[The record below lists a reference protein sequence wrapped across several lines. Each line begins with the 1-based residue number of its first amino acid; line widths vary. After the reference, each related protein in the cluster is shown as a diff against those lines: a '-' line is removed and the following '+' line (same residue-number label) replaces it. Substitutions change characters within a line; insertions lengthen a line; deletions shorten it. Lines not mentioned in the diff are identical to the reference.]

1 MDTGQ
6 ERTPVLPQD
15 LESIFR
21 EPEGAESVLAEVKPE
36 LTAADQKKPRRF
48 LLPLVFGAGLL
59 LGWLVIGWW
68 LWPIQWTNSNPW
80 QLQSKFQRTYV
91 TLVAEKYW
99 RTSNVFEAKES
110 LAGWDRTELNNLFN
124 AMRLDTTDAEAR
136 RRLSALGEALDMPGP
151 SSSWSASLGR
161 QWPILLG
168 ALLVMAPLIVALAL
182 VAGPFLRAKTA
193 TPVAATIQEA
203 QAEAALEELLAGVQ
217 LEGDQAPADQI
228 QQDQPLEQDQLPDEE
243 PEERTTEDQEAEEKL
258 AAGSLGDLASLFEEE
273 DTSLSASE
281 AMAQGLEDIA
291 IADLAKKVSGVVR
304 QLKES
309 NALRTWNSAGRAQ

>member
-6 ERTPVLPQD
+6 ELSPVLPQD

-21 EPEGAESVLAEVKPE
+21 EPEGAESVLAEAKPE
-36 LTAADQKKPRRF
+36 LTAVVQKRPRRF

-80 QLQSKFQRTYV
+80 QLQAKFQRTYV
-91 TLVAEKYW
+91 TLVAEEYW
-99 RTSNVFEAKES
+99 RTSNVFEAQES
-110 LAGWDRTELNNLFN
+110 LAGWDRAELKSLLN

-136 RRLSALGEALDMPGP
+136 RCLSALAEALDMPGT
-151 SSSWSASLGR
+151 SSSWFAALG
-161 QWPILLG
+161 QWPIILG
-168 ALLVMAPLIVALAL
+168 ALLVMAPLVVAVVL
-182 VAGPFLRAKTA
+182 VVGPFIRKKTSA
-193 TPVAATIQEA
+193 PMASPLQEA

-217 LEGDQAPADQI
+217 LEGEQVQADQA
-228 QQDQPLEQDQLPDEE
+228 QQDQPLAQDQLPDEE
-243 PEERTTEDQEAEEKL
+243 QEERPTEEEEGGEKL
-258 AAGSLGDLASLFEEE
+258 SASSLGDLASLFEEE

-281 AMAQGLEDIA
+281 AMAHGLEDIA
-291 IADLAKKVSGVVR
+291 VADLEKKVSGVVR

-309 NALRTWNSAGRAQ
+309 NALRTWKSTGRVQ